1 MMNAKQ
7 ISLQIDSRL
16 ECVSLIG
23 VCIYTLCREHSMDNL
38 ASYQVQ
44 TAATEAINN
53 TIIHAYENQPGHSV
67 NVDWIID
74 HNAIHIEVSD
84 RGKSM
89 DQIPPD
95 IEPQPE
101 SENGRGWWIMRRWMD
116 NVYYK
121 SLDGRNFVT
130 MHRKI

>member
-1 MMNAKQ
+1 
-7 ISLQIDSRL
+7 
-16 ECVSLIG
+16 
-23 VCIYTLCREHSMDNL
+23 MDNL